1 MKNGVKQM
9 QGVSAYI
16 ETHYE
21 ALAYC
26 QQEKKI
32 CHYRE
37 HGKCSNHESIQCDGI
52 CIGYTKC
59 ADFISDVRYNEKLT
73 KMSRMAVKKEQNKI
87 AQDTIYSKHS
97 KNKNEIRKTVAE
109 KRLSDNTLGS
119 DPKLRA
125 VFEQIKNK

>member
-9 QGVSAYI
+9 QGASAYI

-26 QQEKKI
+26 RQEKKI

-37 HGKCSNHESIQCDGI
+37 QGKCSNHEAIQCDGI

-109 KRLSDNTLGS
+109 KQLSDNALGN

-125 VFEQIKNK
+125 VFEQFKNK

>member
-26 QQEKKI
+26 RQKKKI

-52 CIGYTKC
+52 
-59 ADFISDVRYNEKLT
+59 L
-73 KMSRMAVKKEQNKI
+73 VKI
-87 AQDTIYSKHS
+87 LSSK
-97 KNKNEIRKTVAE
+97 KFRFTTNFTNNR
-109 KRLSDNTLGS
+109 
-119 DPKLRA
+119 
-125 VFEQIKNK
+125 